1 MFNNSFYVTLP
12 SNGSMKLYPGNTLAS
27 YTNKLA
33 SRITLKEDNW
43 EVGLVEIQYPTV
55 FANIRS
61 KDFWMQFQYGP
72 KSNTK
77 KVTTAI
83 PDGIYDKL
91 ENLLLVMNE
100 KLQDSDYVLNFEY
113 LKDINRIKLTFVV
126 SFAEMQ
132 TVILSPS
139 LAITLGFIL
148 PVDAENMSTFVLYD
162 NDDQMTNDKTVTH
175 DSGETTV
182 AILKTKYPPSIENSI
197 PTHIYIYSDV
207 VAPNFVG
214 DVLAPLLRIVEVDE
228 VGKDTCKTFVEPYY
242 IPVLKRDFETIEIN
256 IRKDN
261 GDFVPFLSGK
271 LNVRL
276 HFRRNGA
283 LSEKTN

>member
-33 SRITLKEDNW
+33 NRIILKEDDW

-61 KDFWMQFQYGP
+61 KDFWMHFHYGHP
-72 KSNTK
+72 NNIKEKTMCL
-77 KVTTAI
+77 
-83 PDGIYDKL
+83 PDGIYDKV
-91 ENLLLVMNE
+91 ENILLVMNE
-100 KLQDSDYVLNFEY
+100 KLQDSDYVFNFEY

-126 SFAEMQ
+126 SFAKMQ

-139 LAITLGFIL
+139 LAIALGYIL
-148 PVDAENMSTFVLYD
+148 PVDAENMLSFELY
-162 NDDQMTNDKTVTH
+162 NDDTFMADVQTSAQDNT
-175 DSGETTV
+175 GTTV
-182 AILKTKYPPSIENSI
+182 EIIKTPYPPSIENSI
-197 PTHIYIYSDV
+197 PPQMYIYSDI
-207 VAPNFVG
+207 VAPNFIG
-214 DVLAPLLRIVEVDE
+214 DVLAPLLRIVKVDG
-228 VGKDTCKTFVEPYY
+228 VGKDTCQTFTEPYY

-256 IRKDN
+256 IRKDDGN
-261 GDFVPFLSGK
+261 LVPFLSGK

-276 HFRRNGA
+276 HFKRNGS
-283 LSEKTN
+283 LSKKSE